1 MKYIKCLV
9 LSVLLIC
16 LLCACAKEE
25 NNIKL
30 EISPEN
36 KTIIELAT
44 QVYSDSQLTSIVQYE
59 GNIDELSQ
67 VYSIDC
73 LRRIQNGYRVSY
85 LGDHSV
91 ASVSFDN
98 DGDKITS
105 NIYKLSLMSYDFKS
119 LNSSDTLDDVKK
131 IDANGEFI
139 FLYTG
144 RNDVPEIS
152 KHYTKDG
159 YIIHIEYNGNNQ
171 IESITYELI

>member
-44 QVYSDSQLTSIVQYE
+44 KVYSDSQLTSVVGFE
-59 GNIDELSQ
+59 GNIDELSH

-73 LRRIQNGYRVSY
+73 LRKTQNGYRASF
-85 LGDHSV
+85 LGDQSA
-91 ASVSFDN
+91 ASVFFDS
-98 DGDKITS
+98 DGNKIKS
-105 NIYKLSLMSYDFKS
+105 NVNKLSLMSCDFDS
-119 LNSSDTLDDVKK
+119 LNSFNTLDDVKK
-131 IDANGEFI
+131 IDVNGEFI
-139 FLYTG
+139 FLCTG

-159 YIIHIEYNGNNQ
+159 YIIHIEYNENN
-171 IESITYELI
+171 